1 MDRKILNGWKE
12 ISNHIQRGVRTAQR
26 WEILGMPVHRPAH
39 KDRSAVV
46 AFSDELDGWLVRH
59 PDGAGRAANETLTR
73 VHENMNSLASHT
85 TRLASQL
92 RALHD
97 QLKQS
102 LETHR
107 DRIALRAL
115 PLTASRAGQ
124 IKGSTLPFRPRHTPG
139 RQLLFP

>member
-12 ISNHIQRGVRTAQR
+12 ISSHLQRGTRTAQR

-46 AFSDELDGWLVRH
+46 AFSDELDRWLVRH
-59 PDGAGRAANETLTR
+59 ADSAESGANETLTR
-73 VHENMNSLASHT
+73 VHENMNSLATHT
-85 TRLASQL
+85 TRLASQM

-97 QLKQS
+97 QLKRS

-107 DRIALRAL
+107 DRMALRTRAR
-115 PLTASRAGQ
+115 TASPKGPAR
-124 IKGSTLPFRPRHTPG
+124 GSTLPFRPRHTPG